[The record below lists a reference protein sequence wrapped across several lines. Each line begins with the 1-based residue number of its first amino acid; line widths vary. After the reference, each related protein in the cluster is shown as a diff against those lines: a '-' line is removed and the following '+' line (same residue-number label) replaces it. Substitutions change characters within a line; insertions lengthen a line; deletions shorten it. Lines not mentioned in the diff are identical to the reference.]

1 MTTAG
6 LDNIIFFAVGLL
18 SDEELDLPLD
28 SDEQLLTSYELLSS
42 VINFF
47 ILMPV
52 FSLLSRFVY

>member
-52 FSLLSRFVY
+52 FSLLS